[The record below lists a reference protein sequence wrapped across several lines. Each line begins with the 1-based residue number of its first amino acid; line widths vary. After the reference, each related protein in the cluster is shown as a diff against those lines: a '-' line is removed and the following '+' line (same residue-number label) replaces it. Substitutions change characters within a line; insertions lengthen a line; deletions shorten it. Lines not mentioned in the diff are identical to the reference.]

1 MSYTHYVH
9 NFVNNIQ
16 KERWYNYM
24 MKSLKKYWN
33 VMIFYEDE
41 WLPENNEDDF

>member
-1 MSYTHYVH
+1 
-9 NFVNNIQ
+9 
-16 KERWYNYM
+16 M

-41 WLPENNEDDF
+41 WLPESVKDDFDED